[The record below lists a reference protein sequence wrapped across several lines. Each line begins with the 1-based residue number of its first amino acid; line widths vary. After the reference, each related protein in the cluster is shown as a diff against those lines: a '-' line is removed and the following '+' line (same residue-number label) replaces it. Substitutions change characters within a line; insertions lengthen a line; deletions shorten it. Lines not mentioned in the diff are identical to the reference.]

1 MTMCIVFVK
10 KKKKLKKPKKK
21 KIEQLM
27 KTMYSPLVGKWVNGR
42 TAVCQREEFMSIGKL
57 AEACHEGRIK
67 SRDRTGQAR
76 SSDWPGR
83 TKKRLFYFGVIWL
96 SYG

>member
-1 MTMCIVFVK
+1 MNFVNNK
-10 KKKKLKKPKKK
+10 KKKNDNVHCVCQKKKKIKKKKKK

-27 KTMYSPLVGKWVNGR
+27 KTMYSPLVGKWVDGR
-42 TAVCQREEFMSIGKL
+42 TAVCQREEFVSIGKL

-76 SSDWPGR
+76 SSD
-83 TKKRLFYFGVIWL
+83 
-96 SYG
+96 

>member
-1 MTMCIVFVK
+1 
-10 KKKKLKKPKKK
+10 
-21 KIEQLM
+21 M
-27 KTMYSPLVGKWVNGR
+27 KTMYSPLVGKWVDGR
-42 TAVCQREEFMSIGKL
+42 TAVCQQEEFVSIGKL

-83 TKKRLFYFGVIWL
+83 TKKRLFYFGVKGLDLTFVRINSSLCLIRIAHEIPISWA
-96 SYG
+96 